1 MTGFSNGVVINH
13 RATRSQRL
21 TDLINVQSYLRNAT
35 WVRENVSVNGYGQRS
50 GGPNGYGQ
58 SPKNT
63 F

>member
-1 MTGFSNGVVINH
+1 VINH
-13 RATRSQRL
+13 RATRAQRV
-21 TDLINVQSYLRNAT
+21 TDLINVQSRMRNAN
-35 WVRENVSVNGYGQRS
+35 WVRENVNVNHYGQRS